1 MTPHE
6 GFELNKVTPVHRGGR
21 RVKFSTVISVGRV
34 AELLESQKIQVDY
47 DYQRGIKVTYGKDGS
62 EKRTPMVD
70 RARVEEIARK
80 ILDNEIHGGSL
91 TWNLRNGEVE
101 AEYDEVTETLV
112 IKSGTPTIP
121 DSNHRHQ
128 GILLAINRAR
138 QFGLTFDQDGYEFP
152 LVIEELDL
160 QGESGLFHEYNQ
172 LGKPAN
178 PTRRRFI
185 NQASLHNAIAAR
197 VMEGSVLKNN
207 VETVTNN
214 LTRNTNK
221 VMTFN
226 TLASG
231 VQQGFKTLDEMN
243 FEDTRNFLI
252 TFVNELSA
260 IRPEVGY
267 LPISER
273 LKIREATIGD
283 SGLIF
288 QAYLRLAGDLQNY
301 PNWPEMLEQLGEP
314 FITRD
319 DDGKILYQ
327 GDLMSRQNP
336 LWRQTVLVEGKNGRV
351 SIANRTESREYA
363 YRTLRDVV
371 GIDN

>member
-1 MTPHE
+1 
-6 GFELNKVTPVHRGGR
+6 
-21 RVKFSTVISVGRV
+21 
-34 AELLESQKIQVDY
+34 
-47 DYQRGIKVTYGKDGS
+47 
-62 EKRTPMVD
+62 
-70 RARVEEIARK
+70 
-80 ILDNEIHGGSL
+80 
-91 TWNLRNGEVE
+91 
-101 AEYDEVTETLV
+101 
-112 IKSGTPTIP
+112 
-121 DSNHRHQ
+121 
-128 GILLAINRAR
+128 
-138 QFGLTFDQDGYEFP
+138 
-152 LVIEELDL
+152 
-160 QGESGLFHEYNQ
+160 
-172 LGKPAN
+172 
-178 PTRRRFI
+178 
-185 NQASLHNAIAAR
+185 
-197 VMEGSVLKNN
+197 
-207 VETVTNN
+207 
-214 LTRNTNK
+214 
-221 VMTFN
+221 
-226 TLASG
+226 
-231 VQQGFKTLDEMN
+231 MN

>member
-1 MTPHE
+1 MGNQGLQEKGRVPGRRLHG
-6 GFELNKVTPVHRGGR
+6 GFRVLQHRGQ
-21 RVKFSTVISVGRV
+21 VGLELALGV
-34 AELLESQKIQVDY
+34 PELLDL
-47 DYQRGIKVTYGKDGS
+47 
-62 EKRTPMVD
+62 
-70 RARVEEIARK
+70 RK
-80 ILDNEIHGGSL
+80 LIVQEDADQPVQLPVPGHIH
-91 TWNLRNGEVE
+91 
-101 AEYDEVTETLV
+101 
-112 IKSGTPTIP
+112 P
-121 DSNHRHQ
+121 HRW
-128 GILLAINRAR
+128 ISK
-138 QFGLTFDQDGYEFP
+138 
-152 LVIEELDL
+152 
-160 QGESGLFHEYNQ
+160 GESGLFHEYNQ

-178 PTRRRFI
+178 PTRSRFI

-301 PNWPEMLEQLGEP
+301 PNWPEMLEQLGEL

>member
-1 MTPHE
+1 MKKHPFAQAKLTGSVSLGSAVRP
-6 GFELNKVTPVHRGGR
+6 KP
-21 RVKFSTVISVGRV
+21 KFGIRNTDSDVGKFLITF
-34 AELLESQKIQVDY
+34 AFDN
-47 DYQRGIKVTYGKDGS
+47 GT
-62 EKRTPMVD
+62 D
-70 RARVEEIARK
+70 RATENVPQTVGP
-80 ILDNEIHGGSL
+80 GGKMTASL
-91 TWNLRNGEVE
+91 T
-101 AEYDEVTETLV
+101 
-112 IKSGTPTIP
+112 S
-121 DSNHRHQ
+121 
-128 GILLAINRAR
+128 
-138 QFGLTFDQDGYEFP
+138 P

-288 QAYLRLAGDLQNY
+288 QAYFRLAGDLQNY

-336 LWRQTVLVEGKNGRV
+336 LWRQTVLVEGKNGRI